1 MRHDAARSQAPGGFW
16 FVWRLPLALALLTA
30 FGLLAALLGTGPWR
44 VLAWGALAVPVAVA
58 AYCAVRPA
66 RKKDIQKR

>member
-1 MRHDAARSQAPGGFW
+1 MTPPAPRR
-16 FVWRLPLALALLTA
+16 VWAVPAALALLTI

-44 VLAWGALAVPVAVA
+44 VLAWGALAGPVAVS

-66 RKKDIQKR
+66 RKE